1 MHTLLSH
8 FSLEEMSSQ
17 SGVHACMS
25 LIKDKKNQI
34 FTSRGDMGIKISPVI
49 WQKVSAFRHVD
60 MVRMD
65 EQLKFKLTEHKNG
78 KES

>member
-1 MHTLLSH
+1 
-8 FSLEEMSSQ
+8 
-17 SGVHACMS
+17 
-25 LIKDKKNQI
+25 
-34 FTSRGDMGIKISPVI
+34 MGIKISPVI